1 MQYSAPVL
9 KDRRVF
15 ENYIDTQQAV
25 GHLVEGGPLPAFLLT
40 QQFEETPGVYDEHAL
55 GDYLRRTVA
64 DFRPDPPTREEE
76 MPRDTRAYSQ
86 AARNLRDTGSRS
98 GQDAPDHSEMFYG
111 FLDQD
116 TRTPGDGSVPLR
128 AMAEHARARARYLKP
143 TEPIGGASH
152 LTEAITEGIE
162 TEGRRYEKLQEARK
176 RARGWRLFSRTIE
189 NPSTRGARDW
199 HQSRSVGS
207 IQSCDIGRRTAR
219 DTTMRGIV
227 RAEYQPGD
235 EKRGVATRPGSL
247 ASGDDATRRAAG
259 AVARAPG
266 GGAADLVIAD
276 YAEDAARRRDADP
289 RRADRVARELR
300 HSARGPSEVV
310 LETGAL
316 AAARGG
322 PALGL
327 LAVRMADAARRATSD
342 AVGASMID
350 GESRGAG
357 TGDVPT
363 GANMGAFVMAHTT
376 GDAAKAEEI
385 IDIAR
390 TIARAL
396 PGHEAGMVGGVR
408 GAMIGDADD
417 GAYMQLDAVLM
428 SLACAARGTP
438 QEDVIRRQIITDAH
452 APTASE
458 IMVATRLAQES
469 GAMFRGFDV
478 RMAGARDIES
488 GEMEVARHNKKSLAR
503 ASGPRAGVSAARKLT
518 DTQLV
523 ADIEVFAPDR
533 GRRAQRTDAA
543 RTVTRSHI
551 AVQRA
556 GRADVAGPEAHAE
569 IADRIEPPV
578 EGLRATRAV
587 RVGPRTASRRSIHAQ
602 EDMVEDRI
610 RDT

>member
-1 MQYSAPVL
+1 
-9 KDRRVF
+9 
-15 ENYIDTQQAV
+15 
-25 GHLVEGGPLPAFLLT
+25 
-40 QQFEETPGVYDEHAL
+40 
-55 GDYLRRTVA
+55 
-64 DFRPDPPTREEE
+64 
-76 MPRDTRAYSQ
+76 
-86 AARNLRDTGSRS
+86 
-98 GQDAPDHSEMFYG
+98 
-111 FLDQD
+111 
-116 TRTPGDGSVPLR
+116 
-128 AMAEHARARARYLKP
+128 
-143 TEPIGGASH
+143 
-152 LTEAITEGIE
+152 
-162 TEGRRYEKLQEARK
+162 
-176 RARGWRLFSRTIE
+176 
-189 NPSTRGARDW
+189 
-199 HQSRSVGS
+199 
-207 IQSCDIGRRTAR
+207 
-219 DTTMRGIV
+219 
-227 RAEYQPGD
+227 
-235 EKRGVATRPGSL
+235 
-247 ASGDDATRRAAG
+247 
-259 AVARAPG
+259 
-266 GGAADLVIAD
+266 
-276 YAEDAARRRDADP
+276 
-289 RRADRVARELR
+289 
-300 HSARGPSEVV
+300 
-310 LETGAL
+310 
-316 AAARGG
+316 
-322 PALGL
+322 
-327 LAVRMADAARRATSD
+327 
-342 AVGASMID
+342 
-350 GESRGAG
+350 
-357 TGDVPT
+357 
-363 GANMGAFVMAHTT
+363 MAHTT

-458 IMVATRLAQES
+458 IMVATRMAQES

-488 GEMEVARHNKKSLAR
+488 GEMEVARHNAAALAR

-533 GRRAQRTDAA
+533 GRRAQRGSAA

-569 IADRIEPPV
+569 IADRIEPMV
-578 EGLRATRAV
+578 EGVRATRAV